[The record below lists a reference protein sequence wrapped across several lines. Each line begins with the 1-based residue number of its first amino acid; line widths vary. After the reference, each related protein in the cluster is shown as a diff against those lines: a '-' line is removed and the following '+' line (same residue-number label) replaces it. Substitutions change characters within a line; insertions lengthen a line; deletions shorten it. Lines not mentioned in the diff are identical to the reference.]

1 MPSMINIMPKSNA
14 AKRIVALIYPNLCLF
29 EFACVAEV
37 FGLDRPELE
46 QKIYDFA
53 TVSVDDKG
61 VTSQFGGSLQP
72 TLKLADINGEDTL
85 LIPGWSSMDKT
96 VPSALLAFLRHF
108 NQIGGRIVTI
118 CSGAYPLACS
128 GLLDG
133 RALSTHWRYATSFTQ
148 QFPAISVC
156 ADKLYVDYGNI
167 ITSAGS
173 AAGLDVCLHVVR
185 KDYGSKIAN
194 IVARRL
200 VIPPVRE
207 GNQAQFI
214 ETLVPERC
222 TSAIAPILDYL
233 HANIQLTHGISQLAL
248 RSNMSERTFIRKFK
262 SATGLP
268 PKAWIIAQRMSL
280 ALQLLETSSLSIEL
294 IAQHLGFESTT
305 IFRHHFREKFKT
317 TPSSFREKFRL
328 HLAKVK

>member
-1 MPSMINIMPKSNA
+1 MINIMPKFSVT
-14 AKRIVALIYPNLCLF
+14 KRVVALIYPNLCLF
-29 EFACVAEV
+29 EFSCVAEI
-37 FGLDRPELE
+37 FGLDRPELT
-46 QKIYDFA
+46 QKIYQFA
-53 TVSVDDKG
+53 TVSIDNKA
-61 VTSQFGGSLQP
+61 VTTQFGGTLQP
-72 TLKLADINGEDTL
+72 TLTLKDINGDDTL
-85 LIPGWSSMDKT
+85 VIPGWSSMGET
-96 VPSALLAFLRHF
+96 VPPALVAFLLGF
-108 NQIGGRIVTI
+108 NQIGGRIITI

-128 GLLDG
+128 GLLNG
-133 RALSTHWRYATSFTQ
+133 RSLATHWRYTSYFAQ

-173 AAGLDVCLHVVR
+173 AAGLDVCLHVIR

-200 VIPPVRE
+200 VIAPIRE

-214 ETLVPERC
+214 EMPVPERR

-233 HANIQLTHGISQLAL
+233 RENIQLSHSINQLAL

-262 SATGLP
+262 SATGIP

-280 ALQLLETSSLSIEL
+280 ALQLLETSELSIEI
-294 IAQHLGFESTT
+294 IAEQLGFDSTT
-305 IFRHHFREKFKT
+305 AFRHHFRGKFST
-317 TPSSFREKFRL
+317 TPSSFREKFQL
-328 HLAKVK
+328 GSV